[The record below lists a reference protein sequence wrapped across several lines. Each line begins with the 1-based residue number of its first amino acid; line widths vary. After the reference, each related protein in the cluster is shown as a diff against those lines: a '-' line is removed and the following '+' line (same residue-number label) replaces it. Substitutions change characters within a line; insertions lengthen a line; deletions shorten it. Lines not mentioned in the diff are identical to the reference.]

1 MSSIYSFYD
10 WADRIKRYFHFS
22 PTELTWIT
30 VSILVMSFVAG
41 FKFDSNKEFIL
52 GSFLSNFSLSIFA
65 VTLAVL
71 VHETAHRLIG
81 LNMGYK
87 TESKPFI
94 YGLVAGVILAFM
106 TNGKV
111 MFLAYSGIFLDIMEK
126 HRLGYFRHR
135 LGFFDLGKAS
145 LAGPLANLFLA
156 AMVKGMGFLPQ
167 PLADKLIMVN
177 VLFAITNTLPIPPLD
192 GTNIMYASKTAYPFV
207 LAAII
212 SCGMLLLVDWLS
224 VWVAITASIIIGLM
238 TAILFFNF
246 VEPKLGKYAGQ

>member
-1 MSSIYSFYD
+1 MSAIYSFYD
-10 WADRIKRYFHFS
+10 WVDRIRRYFRFS
-22 PTELTWIT
+22 TTELTWIM
-30 VSILVMSFVAG
+30 VSILVLSFIAGFRFDDNEKFILSSFV
-41 FKFDSNKEFIL
+41 F
-52 GSFLSNFSLSIFA
+52 NFSLSIIA

-94 YGLVAGVILAFM
+94 YGLLAGVILAFM

-111 MFLAYSGIFLDIMEK
+111 VFLAYSGIFLDIMEK

-135 LGFFDLGKAS
+135 LGFFDLGRVS

-156 AMVKGMGFLPQ
+156 AMVKGMGFIPE
-167 PLADKLIMVN
+167 PLADKLVMVN

-192 GTNIMYASKTAYPFV
+192 GVNIMYASKTAYPFV
-207 LAAII
+207 FAAII
-212 SCGMLLLVDWLS
+212 SCGLLLLVDWLS
-224 VWVAITASIIIGLM
+224 VWVAIMAALLIGITTAVLY
-238 TAILFFNF
+238 FNY
-246 VEPKLGKYAGQ
+246 VEPKLGKY